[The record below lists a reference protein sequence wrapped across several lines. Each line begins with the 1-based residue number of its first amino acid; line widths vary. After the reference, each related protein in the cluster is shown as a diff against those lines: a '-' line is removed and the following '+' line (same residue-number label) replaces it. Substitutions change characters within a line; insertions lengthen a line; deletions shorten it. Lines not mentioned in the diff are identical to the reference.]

1 MGLRS
6 LSSRFSYVGYMM
18 IGARGEKSP
27 LVFSTE
33 TMKTIGYFKLNGMV
47 QKKDETGLSQAVVKQ
62 RLRKASAKIECL
74 VKAIEKHKDSAADGD
89 IRVCDQKLWSAGE
102 MINYGN

>member
-1 MGLRS
+1 
-6 LSSRFSYVGYMM
+6 MM

-33 TMKTIGYFKLNGMV
+33 TMKTIEYFKLNGMV

-62 RLRKASAKIECL
+62 RLRKAEAKIECL
-74 VKAIEKHKDSAADGD
+74 VKAIEKHKEAASEDGTR
-89 IRVCDQKLWSAGE
+89 ICDQKLWSVGE
-102 MINYGN
+102 MINYGK